1 MWRCGRGSCP
11 TCYVGLS
18 LAKNRYACPT
28 AENNKVGVD
37 QSLFRFLLLLLL
49 AFRRDQLLTAQRW
62 KIANESAGLHKTR
75 NIEVRRTAHRR
86 VGLPMTNWPGP
97 TRTESPRWPG
107 R

>member
-11 TCYVGLS
+11 TRYVGLS

-49 AFRRDQLLTAQRW
+49 AFRRDQFLAAQRR
-62 KIANESAGLHKTR
+62 KTDNESAGLHKAC
-75 NIEVRRTAHRR
+75 NIEVHRITHRCVRIAHDQ
-86 VGLPMTNWPGP
+86 LAWSNPN
-97 TRTESPRWPG
+97 
-107 R
+107 

>member
-11 TCYVGLS
+11 TRYVGLS

-49 AFRRDQLLTAQRW
+49 AFRRDQFLTAERR
-62 KIANESAGLHKTR
+62 KIDNQSAGLHKTR
-75 NIEVRRTAHRR
+75 NIEVHGIADRCVWITHDELARA
-86 VGLPMTNWPGP
+86 NQN
-97 TRTESPRWPG
+97 
-107 R
+107 